1 MVWSNAKDGFVNLFQ
16 NEKFNLETNFKIS
29 RIFYLGYKPNLSF
42 EPRVFIS
49 DFDGSV
55 IKVDDEEKLM
65 NAVYVMTLRLPFDP
79 AAPIYAVGNRD
90 YTPLHIYHDWP
101 GNNGSIGLMFFL
113 NRS

>member
-55 IKVDDEEKLM
+55 IKVDDEEKVI
-65 NAVYVMTLRLPFDP
+65 NASNFNTTYST
-79 AAPIYAVGNRD
+79 
-90 YTPLHIYHDWP
+90 
-101 GNNGSIGLMFFL
+101 FL
-113 NRS
+113 GTKVNSKYLLTT